1 MTYDKRSEILSKDY
15 LTIADMQDLLGLSYN
30 DAAKLIREIKRKH
43 NRLNTRGKIH
53 IQDYIDYYQLDAI
66 RYQPVAQATK
76 I

>member
-1 MTYDKRSEILSKDY
+1 MTYDKRNEILSKDY
-15 LTIADMQDLLGLSYN
+15 LTIADMQELLGLSYN

-53 IQDYIDYYQLDAI
+53 VQDYIDYYQLDAV
-66 RYQPVAQATK
+66 RYAVAQAAK

>member
-15 LTIADMQDLLGLSYN
+15 LTIADMQALLGLSYN

-53 IQDYIDYYQLDAI
+53 IQDYIDYYQLDAV
-66 RYQPVAQATK
+66 RYQLVAQAAK

>member
-15 LTIADMQDLLGLSYN
+15 LTIADMQALLGLSYN

-53 IQDYIDYYQLDAI
+53 VQDYIDYYQLDAA
-66 RYQPVAQATK
+66 RYQPVVQAAK